1 LALFDEIKRLE
12 NETREMRKNLDKRG
26 ELHGGML
33 VTNPADPHFLQVDHS
48 SHHNPVHMYTYEY
61 KGPQQVLHAMDLQK

>member
-26 ELHGGML
+26 ELYGGML
-33 VTNPADPHFLQVDHS
+33 VTNPADPHFL
-48 SHHNPVHMYTYEY
+48 
-61 KGPQQVLHAMDLQK
+61 